1 MQVHLV
7 CPSSVT
13 GSIVVLACLFLEG
26 KVHPYL
32 YLLKKQDNLKS
43 IPRLSLLQDI
53 LLELISNVD
62 SKLQTSSLECL
73 IKTNY
78 ASGLLHKY
86 RKLLE
91 GFADDEKFKDMI

>member
-1 MQVHLV
+1 MLRSNLMDGEQVRSHKR
-7 CPSSVT
+7 VT
-13 GSIVVLACLFLEG
+13 SQLLST
-26 KVHPYL
+26 YL